1 MAAHWTSR
9 IAWLTALVLSLS
21 LLTGCPSTSG
31 PPAGDNVPPTI
42 AAIPDQTVIRNTSSP
57 RSVVVMLAIQDP
69 DDDAFDVTV
78 TSSDDEVISGTTLTC
93 GLDPCALTLTPSPES
108 TAQVTLQ
115 VTVTDAS
122 GGQAETSFDLH
133 VVPRLVS
140 NAADS
145 GEGSL
150 RQTVLDAEPGD
161 VIGFDTSGTFAVPRT
176 VTLATQIVL
185 DKDLTIEGT
194 GSDRLTLSG
203 NDQVRVFEVTTS
215 AIVLLRDLTVTKG
228 LAEDGGGILVAF
240 GSVLVLHASAVSGSA
255 AQRFG
260 GGIYNRGTLD
270 VVAGSRVSGNE
281 AGVHGGGIYNDD
293 DGSTTIRAS
302 TVGGTG
308 PGAANTADHGGGVHN
323 RGRLNV
329 LEGSHVV
336 GNRAQV
342 FGGGIYNDDDGS
354 TTIRASTVGGNVVE
368 GDGGSGGG
376 IYNDGVL
383 DILEGSRIRGNEAPD
398 GGGIRN
404 HGTTTIHAS
413 TVGGTSEDDAN
424 RATTEFGGGIDN
436 RDRLDI
442 LGGSLVTGNV
452 ALGGGGISAVGDA
465 TTTVSGSTVSN
476 NVAFLGGGI
485 YSTGRLTLTE
495 DSHVSGNEAT
505 HSGGGIFNAGGDVTI
520 SASTVGGTTPD
531 HANIA
536 QLAGGIANTGSLTLR
551 ARSRVVGNE
560 ATLGSG
566 GGIYSA
572 TPSAEVHLLER
583 SAITHNTARVDGGGI
598 LLEVTNLYVEGLN
611 FIESNSAGR
620 NGGGVWVG
628 GAATFNGGSVS
639 SNRAD
644 RNGGGLYVANL
655 TSAKVTVTATG
666 CRIFVNL
673 ADAND
678 DGEGQGGGIY
688 NAGGDISGVSS
699 GHVCHNQPDDFAP

>member
-342 FGGGIYNDDDGS
+342 FGAAAS
-354 TTIRASTVGGNVVE
+354 TTMTTVRPPSGPARWAETWSRETAAAAGASTTMACSTSSRAAA
-368 GDGGSGGG
+368 SG
-376 IYNDGVL
+376 
-383 DILEGSRIRGNEAPD
+383 ETKHRMA
-398 GGGIRN
+398 
-404 HGTTTIHAS
+404 
-413 TVGGTSEDDAN
+413 
-424 RATTEFGGGIDN
+424 
-436 RDRLDI
+436 
-442 LGGSLVTGNV
+442 V
-452 ALGGGGISAVGDA
+452 A
-465 TTTVSGSTVSN
+465 
-476 NVAFLGGGI
+476 
-485 YSTGRLTLTE
+485 
-495 DSHVSGNEAT
+495 
-505 HSGGGIFNAGGDVTI
+505 
-520 SASTVGGTTPD
+520 
-531 HANIA
+531 
-536 QLAGGIANTGSLTLR
+536 
-551 ARSRVVGNE
+551 
-560 ATLGSG
+560 
-566 GGIYSA
+566 
-572 TPSAEVHLLER
+572 
-583 SAITHNTARVDGGGI
+583 SAITARPPSTPARS
-598 LLEVTNLYVEGLN
+598 EVRARTMPTGPPPSSVAASTIGTV
-611 FIESNSAGR
+611 STSSA
-620 NGGGVWVG
+620 
-628 GAATFNGGSVS
+628 AVS
-639 SNRAD
+639 
-644 RNGGGLYVANL
+644 
-655 TSAKVTVTATG
+655 
-666 CRIFVNL
+666 
-673 ADAND
+673 
-678 DGEGQGGGIY
+678 
-688 NAGGDISGVSS
+688 
-699 GHVCHNQPDDFAP
+699 